1 MGAQAPAGSRR
12 VTAGPRKRAFSGIQP
27 TGKVHLG
34 NLLGA
39 IQNWVAQQDSFDC
52 TFCIVDY
59 HAMTVEYDAATLEQR
74 IFDLAVALLA
84 CGIDP
89 ARSTLFVQSDVPE
102 HTELAWM
109 LVTLAPVS
117 RLELQT
123 QYKDKIA
130 QNAQNVNAGILIYPV
145 LQAADILIH
154 RADVVPVG
162 DDQAQH
168 LELSR
173 ELARKFNN
181 RFGQTFVEPETVLT
195 KSARIVGLDGEHKM
209 SKSREN
215 TLDLLATPE
224 ELWDKLRGAKT
235 DPQRLRRADPGR
247 PECCNIYSLHGF
259 LSTADEVAAV
269 ARDCRTAAIGCVD
282 CKKILH
288 KNLVALLDPIRAR
301 AEALY
306 REPDRVWEI
315 LREGGAKA
323 RAEAQK
329 TMAAAR
335 AKCGLTRK

>member
-1 MGAQAPAGSRR
+1 MTGK
-12 VTAGPRKRAFSGIQP
+12 KRAFSGIQP

-39 IQNWVAQQDSFDC
+39 IQNWVAQQEAYES

-59 HAMTVEYDAATLEQR
+59 HAMTVEYDAPGLKDR

-89 ARSTLFVQSDVPE
+89 AKCTLFVQSDVPE
-102 HTELAWM
+102 HTELAWI
-109 LVTLAPVS
+109 LTTVAPVS

-123 QYKDKIA
+123 QYKDKSA
-130 QNAQNVNAGILIYPV
+130 QNAENVNAGILTYPV

-168 LELSR
+168 LELAR

-181 RFGQTFVEPETVLT
+181 RFGQTFVEPQTVLT
-195 KSARIVGLDGEHKM
+195 TAPRIIGLDGEHKM

-224 ELWDKLRGAKT
+224 QLWDKLRGAKT

-247 PECCNIYSLHGF
+247 PEFCNVYSLHKF
-259 LSTADEVAAV
+259 LSTKEEVAQV
-269 ARDCRTAAIGCVD
+269 DRDCRTAAIGCVD
-282 CKKILH
+282 CTGEGEG
-288 KNLVALLDPIRAR
+288 DPRRRRAPRAGRGPADDGGRAR
-301 AEALY
+301 A
-306 REPDRVWEI
+306 
-315 LREGGAKA
+315 LRAHS
-323 RAEAQK
+323 
-329 TMAAAR
+329 
-335 AKCGLTRK
+335 

>member
-1 MGAQAPAGSRR
+1 MGETAPAVARTL
-12 VTAGPRKRAFSGIQP
+12 TAKKRAFSGIQP

-39 IQNWVAQQDSFDC
+39 IQNWVAQQDAYEC
-52 TFCIVDY
+52 TFCVVDY
-59 HAMTVEYDAATLEQR
+59 HAMTVEYDAAGMKDR

-89 ARSTLFVQSDVPE
+89 SRSTLFVQSDVPE
-102 HTELAWM
+102 HTELAWI

-123 QYKDKIA
+123 QYKEKTA
-130 QNAQNVNAGILIYPV
+130 QNADNLNAGILTYPV

-154 RADVVPVG
+154 RADAVPVG

-168 LELSR
+168 LELAR

-181 RFGQTFVEPETVLT
+181 RYGQTFVEPQTVLT
-195 KSARIVGLDGEHKM
+195 KSARIIGLDGEHKM
-209 SKSREN
+209 SKSRDN
-215 TLDLLATPE
+215 TLDLLAKPD

-247 PECCNIYSLHGF
+247 PEFCNVYSLHTY
-259 LSTADEVAAV
+259 LSAPDVVARV
-269 ARDCRTAAIGCVD
+269 DRDCRTAAIGCVD
-282 CKKILH
+282 CKKLLH
-288 KNLVALLDPIRAR
+288 ESLVRVLDPIRER

-306 REPDRVWEI
+306 RDPAKVWAI
-315 LREGGAKA
+315 LKEGGLRA
-323 RAEAQK
+323 RAEARK
-329 TMAAAR
+329 TMALVR
-335 AKCGLTRK
+335 ERCGLRPMP

>member
-1 MGAQAPAGSRR
+1 M
-12 VTAGPRKRAFSGIQP
+12 TAKKRAFSGIQP

-39 IQNWVAQQDSFDC
+39 IQNWVAQQDVYDS

-59 HAMTVEYDAATLEQR
+59 HAMTVDYDPAGLKDR

-89 ARSTLFVQSDVPE
+89 ARCTLFVQSDVPE
-102 HTELAWM
+102 HTELAWI
-109 LVTLAPVS
+109 LNTVAPVS

-123 QYKDKIA
+123 QYKDKASQHAENI
-130 QNAQNVNAGILIYPV
+130 NAGILTYPV

-168 LELSR
+168 LELTR
-173 ELARKFNN
+173 EIARRFNN
-181 RFGQTFVEPETVLT
+181 RFGPTFAEPQTVLT
-195 KSARIVGLDGEHKM
+195 KSARIIGLDGEHKM
-209 SKSREN
+209 SKSRDN
-215 TLDLLATPE
+215 TLDLLAKPE
-224 ELWDKLRGAKT
+224 ELWDRLRGAKT

-247 PECCNIYSLHGF
+247 PEFCNVFTLHTY
-259 LSTADEVAAV
+259 LSTPDVVASV
-269 ARDCRTAAIGCVD
+269 DRDCRTAAIGCVD
-282 CKKILH
+282 CKKMLH
-288 KNLVALLDPIRAR
+288 ESLVRLLDPIRER

-306 REPDRVWEI
+306 REPEKVRAI
-315 LREGGAKA
+315 LRDGGARA

-329 TMAAAR
+329 TMAMVR
-335 AKCGLTRK
+335 ERTGLTYS